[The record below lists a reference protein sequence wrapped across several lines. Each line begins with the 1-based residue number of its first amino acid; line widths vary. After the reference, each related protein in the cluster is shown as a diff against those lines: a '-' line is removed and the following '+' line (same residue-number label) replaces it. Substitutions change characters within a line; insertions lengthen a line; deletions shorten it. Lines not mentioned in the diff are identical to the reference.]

1 MVRFT
6 ASGKGMLEAKVQGR
20 QAGGFEDGVQEIPQ
34 CVYSASVSDCSDRQ
48 KNTVS
53 NTVMESLAGCV
64 F

>member
-6 ASGKGMLEAKVQGR
+6 ASGKGTLEEEVQGR
-20 QAGGFEDGVQEIPQ
+20 QGGGLEDGVQEISQ

-48 KNTVS
+48 KDIVS
-53 NTVMESLAGCV
+53 NTVMESMAGCI